1 MNISKELIDHLRNG
15 GILQSSEFIVS
26 GSQPNNLGIWICAA
40 EYMLDKL
47 VHEIS
52 DGAQQMI
59 EVTEG
64 QGIFSFELSKDNFTD
79 ISFDYD
85 SSLSDLSMRLRAP
98 IWICPTSNKDAS
110 QNNIDTN
117 KIVPLPPEF
126 DSSCSALFNKK
137 MPKMVFYADGTFKL
151 IKT

>member
-117 KIVPLPPEF
+117 KVVSLPPEF
-126 DSSCSALFNKK
+126 DSSCSALFNEK